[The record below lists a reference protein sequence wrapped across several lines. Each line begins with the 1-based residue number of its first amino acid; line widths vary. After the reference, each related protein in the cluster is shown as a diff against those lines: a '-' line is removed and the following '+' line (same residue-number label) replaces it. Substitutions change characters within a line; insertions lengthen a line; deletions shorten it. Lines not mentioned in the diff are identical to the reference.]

1 MKRTLFFSLAGS
13 LLVFINFSFA
23 LSKDELMGKISAHQ
37 HPDFVRFVS
46 GGRVFSLRREAY
58 AALAAMTEA
67 AKKDGISLVVVS
79 AFRSFD
85 DQKRI
90 WETKWKRFAS
100 SYPDPVKRC
109 KAILRYSSAPGTSR
123 HHWGTDVDLVSVD
136 PAFFKTKEGQRIL
149 AWLETHAPSYGFE
162 RPYTPLSQRNG
173 GYEEEPWHWSYRPLA
188 TNYLSLY
195 TNTITQEDIT
205 GFSGDNALK
214 EVDILSYI
222 LGISPTLLP

>member
-1 MKRTLFFSLAGS
+1 
-13 LLVFINFSFA
+13 
-23 LSKDELMGKISAHQ
+23 MGKISAHQ

-46 GGRVFSLRREAY
+46 GGRVFYLRREVY
-58 AALAAMTEA
+58 EALSAMTKA

-100 SYPDPVKRC
+100 SYPEPLQRC

-136 PAFFKTKEGQRIL
+136 PAFFKTKQGQKIL
-149 AWLETHAPSYGFE
+149 AWLENHAPTYGFE
-162 RPYTPLSQRNG
+162 RPYTPLSQRTG

-188 TNYLSLY
+188 TNYLCLY
-195 TNTITQEDIT
+195 TNTINQEDIT
-205 GFSGDNALK
+205 GFSGAEVLK

-222 LGISPTLLP
+222 LGISPALLP

>member
-1 MKRTLFFSLAGS
+1 VKRTLFFSLAGF
-13 LLVFINFSFA
+13 LLLFINSSFA

-46 GGRVFSLRREAY
+46 GGRVFYLRREAY
-58 AALAAMTEA
+58 EALSAMTKA

-100 SYPDPVKRC
+100 SYPDPLQRC

-123 HHWGTDVDLVSVD
+123 HHWGTDVDLVSVE
-136 PAFFKTKEGQRIL
+136 PAFFKTKEGQKIL
-149 AWLETHAPSYGFE
+149 MWLERYAPTYGFE

-195 TNTITQEDIT
+195 TNTITREDIT

-214 EVDILSYI
+214 EVDIFSYI